1 MSNSDKNGAKNDAPK
16 GLVGGAPTGD
26 LDARIRAARQRG
38 GYGEFETKPKEHL
51 SGHAK
56 AARLGTEFIAAII
69 VGGFIGYFADMGLGT
84 SPWLLLVM
92 VLVGFVAGVLNVV
105 RSAAR
110 MNAEAIITPDMNLG
124 SDADDKNAKE
134 H

>member
-1 MSNSDKNGAKNDAPK
+1 MSNSDENGAKTDAPK
-16 GLVGGAPTGD
+16 GLVGGPPTGD

-38 GYGEFETKPKEHL
+38 GYGEYKTEPKEHL

-92 VLVGFVAGVLNVV
+92 VLVGFVAGVMNVV

-110 MNAEAIITPDMNLG
+110 MNAEAIITPKMDLG
-124 SDADDKNAKE
+124 PDTHRDDADGK
-134 H
+134 